1 MIDVAYYDQDFQFEE
16 YLHELV
22 ETQRLLALPEI
33 GNCEERLKNTNN
45 SCETAWNDF
54 FGLHVSGQMY
64 KPRRYIVNEFRKYFS
79 NSSVTCL
86 LEVGSGYGCT
96 MFPILEAFPLF
107 RYIAT
112 DISSSALTILQS
124 NPKSAQ
130 SQISTYCW
138 NLLQPPGALL
148 SSPSYTSPDLIL
160 SIFTLSALPP
170 ADHLQAFLHLNQ
182 ILQSSKANVQT
193 TEKTMKYILFR
204 DYGVYDM
211 TMFKHSQRREEFLFQ
226 RIDGTLCYYFSLE
239 YLRQLIES
247 IEGMVVVEL
256 SYATVI
262 NHNRKTKEKMHRVFV
277 HGVFGVEI

>member
-1 MIDVAYYDQDFQFEE
+1 MEVAYYDQDFKFDE
-16 YLHELV
+16 YLQELV
-22 ETQRLLALPEI
+22 ETQRLLTLPAI
-33 GNCEERLKNTNN
+33 GDCEERLESTSNL
-45 SCETAWNDF
+45 CERTWNDF
-54 FGLHVSGQMY
+54 FGLHLSGQMY

-79 NSSVTCL
+79 NNSVTCL

-112 DISSSALTILQS
+112 DISSSALTILLS

-130 SQISTYCW
+130 SHISTYCW
-138 NLLQPPGALL
+138 DLLQPPDAFL
-148 SSPSYTSPDLIL
+148 SSPSFVSPYLIL

-170 ADHLQAFLHLNQ
+170 ADHLQAFLHLKQ
-182 ILQSSKANVQT
+182 ILQSSKTNAYI

-239 YLRQLIES
+239 YLRQLVES